1 MATEI
6 RVDGRQLLQRAVQEL
21 APGEGI
27 DEALLRACRALH
39 PQEAAE
45 VFGALGHLLD
55 NLGRA
60 QGDRSRFDTVTRL
73 AAAKAPLTL
82 ALHTHTTSAS
92 HDFPLGGLGRVTT
105 ARSSRVVATTL
116 ASGPLGDLPPEA
128 QERLRALLGGDPA
141 APARHAGASPGAQAP
156 AAACRHCGHP
166 ELGGLDR
173 CPHCGRR
180 QRAGLLRRLFG
191 G

>member
-1 MATEI
+1 MSTDI
-6 RVDGRQLLQRAVQEL
+6 RVDGRQLLQRALQEL

-27 DEALLRACRALH
+27 DEALLRACKALH
-39 PQEAAE
+39 PQQAAE

-55 NLGRA
+55 SLGRA

-73 AAAKAPLTL
+73 AAAKGPLTL
-82 ALHTHTTSAS
+82 ALHTHATSVS
-92 HDFPLGGLGRVTT
+92 HDVPLGGAVRVTT
-105 ARSSRVVATTL
+105 SRSSSVIATTL

-128 QERLRALLGGDPA
+128 QERLRALLGGHPDPPA
-141 APARHAGASPGAQAP
+141 PRGAEAAGSHAPAG
-156 AAACRHCGHP
+156 ACRHCGHP
-166 ELGGLDR
+166 ELGGLRR

-180 QRAGLLRRLFG
+180 QHVGLLRRLFG